1 MVVSSR
7 PVRGGWAPRC
17 RGVVMAE
24 AAKGSTTNG
33 AAALAERVLLVL
45 VAVLIPVCLYVVFR
59 TVPTE
64 GKMGVVQR
72 IFYFHVPSAFAG
84 FLGVGLCALFSVLYL
99 WTRDRRVDLLAHASA
114 ELGVMF
120 FTIVLLTGPI
130 WARPVWGVW
139 WTGEVRLTSTLVLW
153 LLYAGYLILR
163 QGAENPEQGAR
174 FCAVLGLVGALDV
187 PIIYYSVEWWRG
199 LHPKVL
205 KISGGQGLDAEMAK
219 ALTLCSTTFILLFL
233 LLLLQRVRLG
243 RLQDEVES
251 LTLVANRRAPYTE
264 PA

>member
-1 MVVSSR
+1 
-7 PVRGGWAPRC
+7 
-17 RGVVMAE
+17 MAE
-24 AAKGSTTNG
+24 RAERTTRNG
-33 AAALAERVLLVL
+33 PAALAERVLLIL
-45 VAVLIPVCLYVVFR
+45 VAVLIPVCLHVVFR

-84 FLGVGLCALFSVLYL
+84 FLGVGLCALFSALYL
-99 WTRDRRVDLLAHASA
+99 WTRDRRLDLLAHASA
-114 ELGVMF
+114 EIGVLF

-163 QGAENPEQGAR
+163 QSAESQDQGAR
-174 FCAVLGLVGALDV
+174 FCAVLGIVGALDV

-199 LHPKVL
+199 LHPRVL
-205 KISGGQGLDAEMAK
+205 KVSGGQGLDPAMGK
-219 ALTLCSTTFILLFL
+219 ALALCSVTFILFFL
-233 LLLLQRVRLG
+233 LLLLLRVRVG
-243 RLQDEVES
+243 RLQDDVEA
-251 LTLVANRRAPYTE
+251 LTLHAGRQARHTE
-264 PA
+264 TA

>member
-1 MVVSSR
+1 MTERAHRATKTAFSL
-7 PVRGGWAPRC
+7 P
-17 RGVVMAE
+17 AE
-24 AAKGSTTNG
+24 Q
-33 AAALAERVLLVL
+33 VLFVL
-45 VAVLIPVCLYVVFR
+45 VAVLVPVCLHAIFR
-59 TVPTE
+59 AVPTE
-64 GKMGVVQR
+64 EKMGVVQR

-84 FLGVGLCALFSVLYL
+84 FLGVGLCALFSALYL
-99 WTRDRRVDLLAHASA
+99 WKRDRRLDLLAHASA

-153 LLYAGYLILR
+153 LLFAGYLILR
-163 QGAENPEQGAR
+163 QSAENPEQGAR
-174 FCAVLGLVGALDV
+174 FCAVIGIVGALDV

-199 LHPKVL
+199 LHPRVL
-205 KISGGQGLDAEMAK
+205 KVSGGQGLDPAMAR
-219 ALTLCSTTFILLFL
+219 ALALCSATFVLFFLFL
-233 LLLLQRVRLG
+233 LLLRFRVG

-251 LTLVANRRAPYTE
+251 LTVLANRRATHAE